1 MLFIKGTL
9 LAKDLKALLLKK
21 AYMLWLSVRNT
32 LRLISRSV
40 PMPRSFLHASIP
52 ASHLAAVVVAW
63 SVGIE
68 VPPGPLAG
76 IAPK

>member
-1 MLFIKGTL
+1 M
-9 LAKDLKALLLKK
+9 
-21 AYMLWLSVRNT
+21 
-32 LRLISRSV
+32 RLISRSV